1 VLSDLGWPGER
12 EIRERECEQEDMLT
26 VPVVDGDDAV
36 AGVAVRE
43 REKNMKTKP
52 ALMRGKAHP

>member
-1 VLSDLGWPGER
+1 
-12 EIRERECEQEDMLT
+12 MLT